1 MGVKTI
7 KRTVIMRER
16 DLVKVV
22 CESIPNQ
29 LWDRVDSEPLTYKGI
44 QQDILINAL
53 INPDAVTPKFS
64 TLPDLYTAML
74 YKERDLYN
82 KKYLSWHLT
91 MDYPDG
97 QIYVRSRRDQPNE
110 PLVRAK
116 FEKDL
121 NE

>member
-1 MGVKTI
+1 MGIKTLV
-7 KRTVIMRER
+7 RTVIMREK
-16 DLVKVV
+16 DLVNIVR
-22 CESIPNQ
+22 ESIPNS

-44 QQDILINAL
+44 QQDHLINKL
-53 INPDAVTPKFS
+53 INPVADIPKFS

-82 KKYLSWHLT
+82 KKYLNWQLT
-91 MDYPDG
+91 MDYPGG

-110 PLVRAK
+110 PLVRAR